1 MCRPGRSGNA
11 SYVTAN
17 PELICESC
25 RSVRVHFFVESH
37 EGAPGKIGMQAS
49 ASVTPSGDSKAAIGE
64 ALKQALSGNRLQS
77 ISLHDERGDVL
88 WLDEGAL
95 GPDEHNLVMDAVSA
109 LNAAADKSYVFQNV
123 GDGRAAAFLPAR
135 SPLND
140 LLGVAMIIADAKF
153 LDAKGAAKFV
163 TPTTT
168 NLMRRLAFLRRP
180 PAPAPAAPPPAA
192 KVVSPPPKPAA
203 PAARPPA
210 PAAARPATGA
220 PARPAAPPMA
230 GRPAMPQAKAPVP
243 PTRPGAAAP
252 ARPAAAPPKAAPPA
266 RTAVPPAAPPAKA
279 APARATTPPQRASG
293 SVESDSI
300 AFEISDIDPKAL
312 LKGSARPAAPEAKRP
327 DLRVIQTDRLP
338 KLELSLE
345 GDPIPEL
352 IQDEP
357 PSVEEVVE
365 AVGDISPEE
374 ETTEVEALA
383 DPLLEDGDMNVAPEY
398 MAEEQHMSAGAGQF
412 EFYGQIFELH
422 VQQLVKLKGSGGT
435 RRYEVLVRDAHADNE
450 FGVAPERVLQDV
462 HDPSANS
469 DLDRIV
475 VEQLATWMG
484 ENRAVWESEPAS
496 FSVNVGMGTIADP
509 KFASYVATTLKNHK
523 VPPKALGFEI
533 TEKSCVEQV
542 RDVDMFIQACEKI
555 GCHVVLDDFTLH
567 HNAMRW
573 LGSPA
578 LKFLKLDARITAVAM
593 KDRVPQALVVAIAQA
608 SKVLGLSCVAKRVD
622 TPAVRDWLSAVG
634 LDYAQGFLLDQPR
647 SLVSL
652 TPETR
657 K

>member
-1 MCRPGRSGNA
+1 
-11 SYVTAN
+11 
-17 PELICESC
+17 
-25 RSVRVHFFVESH
+25 
-37 EGAPGKIGMQAS
+37 MQAS
-49 ASVTPSGDSKAAIGE
+49 ASVIPSGDSKAAIGD

-95 GPDEHNLVMDAVSA
+95 GPDEHNLVIDAVSA
-109 LNAAADKSYVFQNV
+109 LAAAPDKSYVFQNI

-153 LDAKGAAKFV
+153 LDSKGAAKFV
-163 TPTTT
+163 TPMTT

-192 KVVSPPPKPAA
+192 KVASPPARPAA
-203 PAARPPA
+203 PPAPAMRAPA
-210 PAAARPATGA
+210 PAAARPAAPAPARPGMPPVAQRPAAPPQAKIPSAA
-220 PARPAAPPMA
+220 PARPAAPA
-230 GRPAMPQAKAPVP
+230 PQ
-243 PTRPGAAAP
+243 
-252 ARPAAAPPKAAPPA
+252 ARPAAAPPKAAQPA
-266 RTAVPPAAPPAKA
+266 RPAAPQTRPV
-279 APARATTPPQRASG
+279 APSPGKPGAPPQRASG

-312 LKGSARPAAPEAKRP
+312 LKGSQKQAAPEAKRP

-338 KLELSLE
+338 KLELSL
-345 GDPIPEL
+345 DSDAIPEL

-357 PSVEEVVE
+357 PTVDELVE
-365 AVGDISPEE
+365 AVGEFPAEE
-374 ETTEVEALA
+374 VTTEVEVLA
-383 DPLLEDGDMNVAPEY
+383 DPPLEADGDMNVAPEY
-398 MAEEQHMSAGAGQF
+398 VEEAPPMAAGDGQF
-412 EFYGQIFELH
+412 EYYSQVFELH

-435 RRYEVLVRDAHADNE
+435 RRYEVLVRDAYADNE
-450 FGVAPERVLQDV
+450 FGVAPDRVIQDA

-475 VEQLATWMG
+475 VEQLAGWMDR
-484 ENRAVWESEPAS
+484 NRAAWENEPSS

-509 KFASYVATTLKNHK
+509 KFASFVATTLKTHK
-523 VPPKALGFEI
+523 VPAKALGFEI
-533 TEKSCVEQV
+533 SEKSCVEQV
-542 RDVDMFIQACEKI
+542 RDVDQFVQSCEKI
-555 GCHVVLDDFTLH
+555 GCHVVLDDFTMH
-567 HNAMRW
+567 HNARRW

-578 LKFLKLDARITAVAM
+578 LKFLKLDAKITAVAM
-593 KDRVPQALVVAIAQA
+593 KERVPQALVVAIAQA

-647 SLVSL
+647 KLVSL
-652 TPETR
+652 AAS

>member
-1 MCRPGRSGNA
+1 
-11 SYVTAN
+11 
-17 PELICESC
+17 
-25 RSVRVHFFVESH
+25 
-37 EGAPGKIGMQAS
+37 MQAS
-49 ASVTPSGDSKAAIGE
+49 ASVTNSGDSKAAIGE

-95 GPDEHNLVMDAVSA
+95 GPDEHNLV
-109 LNAAADKSYVFQNV
+109 LEAAAALTSGSDKTYVFQNI

-140 LLGVAMIIADAKF
+140 LLGIAMIIADAKF
-153 LDAKGAAKFV
+153 LDSRGAAKFV

-168 NLMRRLAFLRRP
+168 NLMRRLAFLRKP
-180 PAPAPAAPPPAA
+180 TAPAAPVTPPPAA
-192 KVVSPPPKPAA
+192 GKVVSPPAARPAAPARPGAAPPARPGAA
-203 PAARPPA
+203 PAARPGMPPAAQRPVAPA
-210 PAAARPATGA
+210 PAKPPA
-220 PARPAAPPMA
+220 
-230 GRPAMPQAKAPVP
+230 
-243 PTRPGAAAP
+243 AAAP
-252 ARPAAAPPKAAPPA
+252 ARPAVPARPPAAPPKAAQPA
-266 RTAVPPAAPPAKA
+266 RPAATQARPAQPQKP
-279 APARATTPPQRASG
+279 APQQQRPSSSA
-293 SVESDSI
+293 ESDSI

-312 LKGSARPAAPEAKRP
+312 LKGAARPAATEAKRP

-345 GDPIPEL
+345 SDPLPEL

-357 PSVEEVVE
+357 PSVDEVVE
-365 AVGDISPEE
+365 VVGDVSAEE
-374 ETTEVEALA
+374 VTTEVETL
-383 DPLLEDGDMNVAPEY
+383 DPMLEADGDMNIPPEY
-398 MAEEQHMSAGAGQF
+398 VEEAPQLAAGAGQF

-422 VQQLVKLKGSGGT
+422 VQQLVKLKGTGGT
-435 RRYEVLVRDAHADNE
+435 RRFEVLVRDAHADNE
-450 FGVAPERVLQDV
+450 FGVAPDRVLQDV

-475 VEQLATWMG
+475 VEQLVIWMG
-484 ENRAVWESEPAS
+484 ENRPTWESEPSS

-509 KFASYVATTLKNHK
+509 KFASFVATTLKNHK
-523 VPPKALGFEI
+523 VPAKALGFEI
-533 TEKSCVEQV
+533 SEKSCVEQV
-542 RDVDMFIQACEKI
+542 RDVDLFIQACEKI

-567 HNAMRW
+567 HAAMRW

-578 LKFLKLDARITAVAM
+578 LKFLKLDAKITSIAM
-593 KDRVPQALVVAIAQA
+593 KERVPQAIVVAIAQA

-647 SLVSL
+647 ALIKL
-652 TPETR
+652 AEEP
-657 K
+657 KK

>member
-1 MCRPGRSGNA
+1 
-11 SYVTAN
+11 V
-17 PELICESC
+17 
-25 RSVRVHFFVESH
+25 
-37 EGAPGKIGMQAS
+37 GA
-49 ASVTPSGDSKAAIGE
+49 
-64 ALKQALSGNRLQS
+64 R
-77 ISLHDERGDVL
+77 
-88 WLDEGAL
+88 
-95 GPDEHNLVMDAVSA
+95 
-109 LNAAADKSYVFQNV
+109 
-123 GDGRAAAFLPAR
+123 
-135 SPLND
+135 
-140 LLGVAMIIADAKF
+140 
-153 LDAKGAAKFV
+153 
-163 TPTTT
+163 
-168 NLMRRLAFLRRP
+168 
-180 PAPAPAAPPPAA
+180 PAAPPPQAKAA
-192 KVVSPPPKPAA
+192 PAA
-203 PAARPPA
+203 PAR
-210 PAAARPATGA
+210 PAAPA
-220 PARPAAPPMA
+220 PARPAAPPPKA
-230 GRPAMPQAKAPVP
+230 TQPA
-243 PTRPGAAAP
+243 
-252 ARPAAAPPKAAPPA
+252 ARPAA
-266 RTAVPPAAPPAKA
+266 PAAKPAPAKPGA
-279 APARATTPPQRASG
+279 PQRASG

-312 LKGSARPAAPEAKRP
+312 LKGSARQAAPEAKRP
-327 DLRVIQTDRLP
+327 DLRMIQTDRLP

-345 GDPIPEL
+345 GDSIPEL

-357 PSVEEVVE
+357 PSVDDVVD
-365 AVGDISPEE
+365 AVGAISSEE

-383 DPLLEDGDMNVAPEY
+383 EPQLEDGDMNVAPEY
-398 MAEEQHMSAGAGQF
+398 MAEEPHMAAGAGQF

-450 FGVAPERVLQDV
+450 FGVAPDRVLQDV

-475 VEQLATWMG
+475 VEQLIGWMNSHR
-484 ENRAVWESEPAS
+484 EVWESEPAS

-523 VPPKALGFEI
+523 VPAKALGFEI

-542 RDVDMFIQACEKI
+542 RDVDLFIQACEKI

-567 HNAMRW
+567 HNSLRW

-578 LKFLKLDARITAVAM
+578 LKFLKLDAKITTVAM
-593 KDRVPQALVVAIAQA
+593 KERVPQALVVAIAQA

-647 SLVSL
+647 SLTRL
-652 TPETR
+652 TAESG